1 LRLVPNTS
9 EELAAAL
16 AEANRAAAP
25 VRLLGARTKDAMAG
39 PLAPAASEIALTG
52 LRRVLRYEPR
62 DLTISVEAGLPWAEL
77 AQLLE
82 NEGQMLPL
90 DPPFAHQAT
99 VGGVVAAN
107 TSGPRR
113 RLYGSARDMVI
124 GMRFATLQGKLIDS
138 GGMVVKNVA
147 GLDMAK
153 LMIGSFGT
161 LAAIAQVN
169 FRVYPRP
176 KGIRTFRWQG
186 RKRDEAIAQRDSVL
200 RGPLQPMAIDL
211 LKKDG
216 EYTLLVEAGGSDAL
230 LARYGRD
237 LDAFEA
243 LDENQ
248 SRPLWLAV
256 RETSPTWL
264 TAHPEGAVV
273 RVSCTLNEVG
283 TVIENLPGPALARAG
298 TGVCYGYFEHAAQA
312 GEWAALNRAGTAV
325 VEFAPQSYRECAVL
339 WPAPGNDLALM
350 KQVKHMFDPQGILN
364 PGRLYGQI

>member
-1 LRLVPNTS
+1 M
-9 EELAAAL
+9 AL
-16 AEANRAAAP
+16 AEANRAATP
-25 VRLLGARTKDAMAG
+25 IRLFGARTKDAMAG
-39 PLAPAASEIALTG
+39 PLTPAATEISLTG

-77 AQLLE
+77 SHVLE

-90 DPPFAHQAT
+90 DPPFASQAT

-113 RLYGSARDMVI
+113 RLFGSARDMVI

-169 FRVYPRP
+169 FRVYPKP
-176 KGIRTFRWQG
+176 KLIRTFRWQG
-186 RKRDEAIAQRDSVL
+186 GKREEAISRRDALL

-211 LKKDG
+211 LKADG
-216 EYTLLVEAGGSDAL
+216 EYTLLIEAGGSEAV
-230 LARYGRD
+230 LARYGRE
-237 LDAFEA
+237 LDGFEA
-243 LDENQ
+243 LDENEA
-248 SRPLWLAV
+248 RKLWLAV

-273 RVSCTLNEVG
+273 RVSCTLSEVG
-283 TVIENLPGPALARAG
+283 TVLENLPGPALARAG
-298 TGVCYGYFEHAAQA
+298 TGVCYGYFENAESA
-312 GEWAALNRAGTAV
+312 GGWAASNSAGAAI
-325 VEFAPQSYRECAVL
+325 VEFAPQSYRERATL
-339 WPAPGNDLALM
+339 WPAPGNDLGLI

>member
-1 LRLVPNTS
+1 
-9 EELAAAL
+9 
-16 AEANRAAAP
+16 
-25 VRLLGARTKDAMAG
+25 MAG
-39 PLAPAASEIALTG
+39 PLTPAETEIALAG

-62 DLTISVEAGLPWAEL
+62 DLTISVEAGLPWAGL
-77 AQLLE
+77 SALLE

-90 DPPFAHQAT
+90 DPPFASQST
-99 VGGVVAAN
+99 VGGVVSAN

-169 FRVYPRP
+169 FRVYPKP
-176 KGIRTFRWQG
+176 KLIRTFRWQG
-186 RKRDEAIAQRDSVL
+186 SKREEAIARRDAVL

-211 LKKDG
+211 LKEDG
-216 EYTLLVEAGGSDAL
+216 EYTLLVEAGGSEAV
-230 LARYGRD
+230 LARYGRE
-237 LDAFEA
+237 LDGFEA
-243 LDENQ
+243 LDENAALD
-248 SRPLWLAV
+248 LWLAV

-264 TAHPEGAVV
+264 AAHPEGAVV
-273 RVSCTLNEVG
+273 RVSCTLSEVG
-283 TVIENLPGPALARAG
+283 TVIDNLPGPALARAG
-298 TGVCYGYFEHAAQA
+298 TGVCYGYFENAESA
-312 GEWAALNRAGTAV
+312 GEWAASNSAGTAV
-325 VEFAPQSYRECAVL
+325 VEFAPQSYRERATL
-339 WPAPGNDLALM
+339 WPAPGNDLGLM

>member
-1 LRLVPNTS
+1 M
-9 EELAAAL
+9 
-16 AEANRAAAP
+16 AEAGRAASP
-25 VRLLGARTKDAMAG
+25 VRICGAQTKSAMAG
-39 PLAPAASEIALTG
+39 PLAPAVTEIAFTG

-77 AQLLE
+77 SCLLE
-82 NEGQMLPL
+82 NEDQMLPL
-90 DPPFAHQAT
+90 DPPFASQAT

-169 FRVYPRP
+169 FRVYPKP
-176 KGIRTFRWQG
+176 KGARTFRWQG
-186 RKRDEAIAQRDSVL
+186 GRREEAIAHRDTVL

-211 LKKDG
+211 LKEDG
-216 EYTLLVEAGGSDAL
+216 EYTLLIEAGGSEAV
-230 LARYGRD
+230 LARYGRE
-237 LDAFEA
+237 LDGFEV
-243 LDENQ
+243 LDENEARQ
-248 SRPLWLAV
+248 LWHAV

-264 TAHPEGAVV
+264 AAHPEGAVV
-273 RVSCTLNEVG
+273 RVSCTLSEVG
-283 TVIENLPGPALARAG
+283 TVIENLPGAAMARAG
-298 TGVCYGYFEHAAQA
+298 TGVCYGYFEDAAAA
-312 GEWAALNRAGTAV
+312 GDWAASNRTGAAV
-325 VEFAPQSYRECAVL
+325 VEFAPQSYRERATL
-339 WPAPGNDLALM
+339 WPAPGNDLGLM

>member
-1 LRLVPNTS
+1 
-9 EELAAAL
+9 LAAAL
-16 AEANRAAAP
+16 AETARAASP
-25 VRLLGARTKDAMAG
+25 FRICGAQSKNSMAG
-39 PLAPAASEIALTG
+39 PLALAAAEIALTG

-77 AQLLE
+77 SQLLE

-90 DPPFAHQAT
+90 DPPFATRAT
-99 VGGVVAAN
+99 VGGVVSAN

-169 FRVYPRP
+169 FRVYPKP
-176 KGIRTFRWQG
+176 KLLRTFRWQG
-186 RKRDEAIAQRDSVL
+186 GKRDEAIEQRDAVL

-211 LKKDG
+211 LKADG
-216 EYTLLVEAGGSDAL
+216 DYTLLVEAGGSEAV
-230 LARYGRD
+230 LARYGRE

-243 LDENQ
+243 LDEIEA
-248 SRPLWLAV
+248 RERWLAV
-256 RETSPTWL
+256 RETAPTWL
-264 TAHPEGAVV
+264 AAHPEGAVI
-273 RVSCTLNEVG
+273 RVSCTLGEVG

-298 TGVCYGYFEHAAQA
+298 TGVCYGYFEHAEAA
-312 GEWAALNRAGTAV
+312 GEWAASTRTGAAV
-325 VEFAPQSYRECAVL
+325 VEFAPQTYREHATL
-339 WPAPGNDLALM
+339 WPAPGNDLGLM